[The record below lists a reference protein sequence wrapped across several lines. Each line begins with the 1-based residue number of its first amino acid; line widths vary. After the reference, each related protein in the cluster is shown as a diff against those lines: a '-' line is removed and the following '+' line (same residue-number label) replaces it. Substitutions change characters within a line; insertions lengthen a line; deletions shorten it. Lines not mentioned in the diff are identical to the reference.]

1 MVYFK
6 TPDNDPVISLHFAD
20 PRFLFLGDVNGEIH
34 IVDIRHI
41 QFTEKEIFV
50 DFKPPP
56 PPVPGEE
63 NGAHEEIATGN
74 GEHPSAITTAGA
86 GDLQAVNEQS
96 PAAGGSGSLHAVS
109 EQPLAGISAQQ
120 EGCQQP
126 VAKTVNLQAGSQHEQ
141 SPGINSDLQTNSGLP
156 VVVQPLMERTAALQ
170 ADCQEPPVA
179 ETASLQADCHEPTVA
194 ETAGLQADCQEPTV
208 AETAALQADCHEPL
222 VAETASL
229 QADCHEPPVA
239 QTAGLQADFH
249 QPPAAETAG
258 LQADCHQPPAAE
270 TASLQADSHEP
281 PAAET
286 AGLQA
291 DCHEPPVA
299 ETADLQAGCRLVR
312 TLRSH
317 AYSAFIWSIQSD
329 GMRKEKI
336 RFLFPIAYYKR
347 TSCRN

>member
-34 IVDIRHI
+34 IIDIRNI

-63 NGAHEEIATGN
+63 NGGHEEIATGN
-74 GEHPSAITTAGA
+74 GEYPAAISSAGA

-96 PAAGGSGSLHAVS
+96 PLETVPLAAGDSPAAGGSGGLHSVS
-109 EQPLAGISAQQ
+109 EQPLAGRSMQQ
-120 EGCQQP
+120 EVSEQP
-126 VAKTVNLQAGSQHEQ
+126 LAKTVNLQAGSQHKQ
-141 SPGINSDLQTNSGLP
+141 SPEMNADLQTNSGLP
-156 VVVQPLMERTAALQ
+156 VVVQPLTER
-170 ADCQEPPVA
+170 
-179 ETASLQADCHEPTVA
+179 
-194 ETAGLQADCQEPTV
+194 
-208 AETAALQADCHEPL
+208 TAALQADCHEPP
-222 VAETASL
+222 VAETANLQADCHEPPVAQTASL

-239 QTAGLQADFH
+239 D
-249 QPPAAETAG
+249 
-258 LQADCHQPPAAE
+258 
-270 TASLQADSHEP
+270 
-281 PAAET
+281 T

-291 DCHEPPVA
+291 DCHEPSVA
-299 ETADLQAGCRLVR
+299 DTAGLQAGCRLVR

-336 RFLFPIAYYKR
+336 RFLFSIAWYKR
-347 TSCRN
+347 GKCS

>member
-34 IVDIRHI
+34 IIDIRQI

-63 NGAHEEIATGN
+63 NGGHEEIATGN
-74 GEHPSAITTAGA
+74 GEYPAAISSAGA
-86 GDLQAVNEQS
+86 GDLKAVNEQS
-96 PAAGGSGSLHAVS
+96 PAAGGSGGLHSVR
-109 EQPLAGISAQQ
+109 EQSLAGISVQQ

-141 SPGINSDLQTNSGLP
+141 SPGINADLQTNSGLP
-156 VVVQPLMERTAALQ
+156 VVVQPLTERTADLQ
-170 ADCQEPPVA
+170 TDCHQPPVA
-179 ETASLQADCHEPTVA
+179 ETA
-194 ETAGLQADCQEPTV
+194 GLHAY
-208 AETAALQADCHEPL
+208 
-222 VAETASL
+222 
-229 QADCHEPPVA
+229 CHEPPVA
-239 QTAGLQADFH
+239 QTA
-249 QPPAAETAG
+249 
-258 LQADCHQPPAAE
+258 
-270 TASLQADSHEP
+270 S
-281 PAAET
+281 
-286 AGLQA
+286 LQA

-299 ETADLQAGCRLVR
+299 ETADLQADCHEPPAAETADLQADCNEPPSVAQTASLQAGCHEPPVAETASLQAGCRLVR

-336 RFLFPIAYYKR
+336 CCLFLACYKR
-347 TSCRN
+347 GKGS

>member
-34 IVDIRHI
+34 IVDIRNI

-63 NGAHEEIATGN
+63 NGGHEEIATGN
-74 GEHPSAITTAGA
+74 GEHPAAISNAGD
-86 GDLQAVNEQS
+86 GDLQAAE
-96 PAAGGSGSLHAVS
+96 AKGILHAVS
-109 EQPLAGISAQQ
+109 EQSLAGISVQQ
-120 EGCQQP
+120 EGCEQP
-126 VAKTVNLQAGSQHEQ
+126 LAKTANLQAGSQHEQ
-141 SPGINSDLQTNSGLP
+141 SLGMIADLQTNSGLP
-156 VVVQPLMERTAALQ
+156 VVVQPLKDRTAALQ
-170 ADCQEPPVA
+170 ADGPE
-179 ETASLQADCHEPTVA
+179 
-194 ETAGLQADCQEPTV
+194 
-208 AETAALQADCHEPL
+208 
-222 VAETASL
+222 
-229 QADCHEPPVA
+229 
-239 QTAGLQADFH
+239 
-249 QPPAAETAG
+249 
-258 LQADCHQPPAAE
+258 PPAAE
-270 TASLQADSHEP
+270 TASLQAGCHKPQLS
-281 PAAET
+281 ET

-291 DCHEPPVA
+291 ACHEPPVVETAALQANCHEPSAA

-336 RFLFPIAYYKR
+336 RFLFPLEVY
-347 TSCRN
+347 

>member
-34 IVDIRHI
+34 IIDIRHI

-63 NGAHEEIATGN
+63 NGGHEEIATGN
-74 GEHPSAITTAGA
+74 GEHPAMISTAGD
-86 GDLQAVNEQS
+86 GDLQAVSEQS
-96 PAAGGSGSLHAVS
+96 PEAGGSGGLHAVS
-109 EQPLAGISAQQ
+109 EQPLSGISIQQ
-120 EGCQQP
+120 EGCELPQ
-126 VAKTVNLQAGSQHEQ
+126 AKTANLQADSEHEQ
-141 SPGINSDLQTNSGLP
+141 SPGMIGDLQTNSGLP
-156 VVVQPLMERTAALQ
+156 VVVQPLTERTAALQ
-170 ADCQEPPVA
+170 
-179 ETASLQADCHEPTVA
+179 TDCHEP
-194 ETAGLQADCQEPTV
+194 PV
-208 AETAALQADCHEPL
+208 AETAALQADCHEPP
-222 VAETASL
+222 VVETAGF
-229 QADCHEPPVA
+229 QADCHEPPV
-239 QTAGLQADFH
+239 
-249 QPPAAETAG
+249 
-258 LQADCHQPPAAE
+258 AE

-281 PAAET
+281 PAVET

-291 DCHEPPVA
+291 DCHEPPVVD
-299 ETADLQAGCRLVR
+299 TAGLQAGCRLVR

-336 RFLFPIAYYKR
+336 RFLFPIAWYKR
-347 TSCRN
+347 AKCS